1 MSSHRMERRHGH
13 GDHSNPVLTV
23 VNEETAQGF
32 WYFIAAAIGLL
43 LVIRGITSVLNN
55 IRLRRSRNV
64 SVRYPT
70 KPSNRFMQ
78 AWATL
83 TAVGRETSYPQL
95 YVPGK
100 YLSWM
105 TPPPM
110 GRVLVL
116 FVYWAVIIYMMTNNA
131 IINDILFWERIGYRN
146 AWVTV
151 TQVPLLYLLAS
162 KTNLIGFI
170 IGSSHERLNWL
181 HRWVARTMFVTAT
194 VHGFHFWAEWLHYDI
209 LEYELST
216 LSTIVP
222 YGLGAWGILLWMTVT
237 SFKPFRSMAY
247 EFFVIQHVLA
257 AVIFLYVVY
266 IHIPAS
272 ARYNVWFA
280 IAAISFDRVC
290 RLLLFLWQNIRLN
303 PKRTCCKGRR
313 RLGHQTQLTAVGNSM
328 TVLTIT
334 DVHFDWRAGQHLY
347 LWIPRIGLLEAHP
360 YTIATSHPLPGT
372 CICNSIQLVVRA
384 HNGFSR
390 RLNEFARRVDA
401 PAKNKNR
408 VVSSFVVGP
417 YGRPPRWDIFES
429 LVLISASTGASFT
442 LPILESLLES
452 KTTNCTKRVEFLLAA
467 RQGEEVGFYH
477 ERLHEAIDKAQSV
490 GIELTVHIAVT
501 GSGQLETLNQL
512 TSVASLSSSTD
523 GEKKR
528 ATVSGEDEMVTT
540 GTATAAGVTS
550 RRPVSQNS
558 FDSHIIHSTAR
569 PNVLGF
575 IRRVV
580 EATGGETGVVACGGQ
595 SLVAEVRNS
604 VARLSDERAVHK
616 GTGAQGIHLHVEEY
630 SF

>member
-1 MSSHRMERRHGH
+1 
-13 GDHSNPVLTV
+13 
-23 VNEETAQGF
+23 
-32 WYFIAAAIGLL
+32 
-43 LVIRGITSVLNN
+43 
-55 IRLRRSRNV
+55 
-64 SVRYPT
+64 
-70 KPSNRFMQ
+70 MQ

-83 TAVGRETSYPQL
+83 TAVGREMSYPQL
-95 YVPGK
+95 YVPSR

-110 GRVLVL
+110 GRVIILV
-116 FVYWAVIIYMMTNNA
+116 VYWAVIIYMMTSNA
-131 IINDILFWERIGYRN
+131 IIKDILFWERIGYRN

-162 KTNLIGFI
+162 KTNMIGFI

-257 AVIFLYVVY
+257 AIIFLYVVY

-280 IAAISFDRVC
+280 IAAISFDRLC
-290 RLLLFLWQNIRLN
+290 RFFLFVWQNVKFN
-303 PKRTCCKGRR
+303 PKRTCCKGGRR
-313 RLGHQTQLTAVGNSM
+313 FGHQTQLTAVGNSM

-347 LWIPRIGLLEAHP
+347 LWIPRLGLLEAHP

-390 RLNEFARRVDA
+390 RLNKFARQVDVSV
-401 PAKNKNR
+401 KNKNR
-408 VVSSFVVGP
+408 VVTAFVVGP

-429 LVLISASTGASFT
+429 LILISASTGASFT

-452 KTTNCTKRVEFLLAA
+452 KTTKCTKRVDFLLAA

-477 ERLHEAIDKAQSV
+477 DRLHEAIDKAQSV
-490 GIELTVHIAVT
+490 GIDLIVHIAVT
-501 GSGQLETLNQL
+501 GNGQLETLNQI
-512 TSVASLSSSTD
+512 SSAASLSSNANL
-523 GEKKR
+523 EKKTV
-528 ATVSGEDEMVTT
+528 AVSGEGRLATT
-540 GTATAAGVTS
+540 ASFSSGRVIP
-550 RRPVSQNS
+550 RRPASQNS
-558 FDSHIIHSTAR
+558 FDSHIFHSTAR
-569 PNVLGF
+569 PDVSGF
-575 IRRVV
+575 IRQVV

-595 SLVAEVRNS
+595 SLVAEVRSS